1 MTIQKTNINYS
12 HLLEHL
18 IKLIQSL
25 INFDDSYLRKKK
37 YVSTFFHSSLFHFMR
52 AINIFHKQ
60 KEY

>member
-25 INFDDSYLRKKK
+25 INFDDSYLRKKNM
-37 YVSTFFHSSLFHFMR
+37 YQHFLILLFSTL
-52 AINIFHKQ
+52 
-60 KEY
+60 

>member
-37 YVSTFFHSSLFHFMR
+37 YVSTCFNFPFLD
-52 AINIFHKQ
+52 N
-60 KEY
+60 